1 MKIQPDGEK
10 TIIERVKTSF
20 CPRDL
25 ILFFFFFLVPHG
37 LFCIADV
44 TWAMR
49 KDGSLCRL

>member
-25 ILFFFFFLVPHG
+25 IFFFFFFWSPMVYFVLQMLLG
-37 LFCIADV
+37 L
-44 TWAMR
+44 
-49 KDGSLCRL
+49 